1 MGIVEFKMENK
12 NEWFIDAENDS
23 DEIQISEYELTST
36 PNDFNVI
43 TIFHYLKSGV
53 IRIPAIQR
61 NFVWDIKRS
70 SKLIESLILGLP
82 VPQIFLYEEG
92 KNDFSVIDGQQRL
105 MSIYYFIKQRFPRD
119 EKRVELRKI
128 MLGHGDIPEEILNDD
143 NYFIDFKL
151 NLPVSVPNTTNKFN
165 NLKYSTLGD
174 SKSSFELRPIRNV
187 IVKQNSPKD
196 DNSAIFEIFSRLNT
210 GGVNLY
216 PQEIRASLYHS
227 KFFEMLYRIN
237 ELPQW
242 RKILNMS
249 DADEHSKDIEI
260 LLRSYALLIDGDNY
274 KPPLTKFL
282 NSFSRKSQN
291 VPKEKNEYLEQ
302 LFLSFLKAFETMSE
316 SPFTNKNR
324 FVIVLFEAVFV
335 AICEPSFK
343 KRELITTPINFDKI
357 IELAKDPQFV
367 DLSQKGTT
375 KTQNMKNRLKRAR
388 EILQ

>member
-1 MGIVEFKMENK
+1 METK
-12 NEWFIDAENDS
+12 PEWFIDDENDS
-23 DEIQISEYELTST
+23 DEVQISEYDLTST
-36 PNDFNVI
+36 PNDFNVT
-43 TIFHYLKSGV
+43 TIYHYLKSGV

-61 NFVWDIKRS
+61 NFVWDIRRS

-92 KNDFSVIDGQQRL
+92 KNVFSVIDGQQRL

-128 MLGHGDIPEEILNDD
+128 ILNHGEVPDAILHDD
-143 NYFIDFKL
+143 KYFIDFKL
-151 NLPVSVPNTTNKFN
+151 NLPVSVPNTTNKFS
-165 NLKYSTLGD
+165 NLNYSTLGD

-196 DNSAIFEIFSRLNT
+196 DNSAIFEIFNRLNT

-242 RKILNMS
+242 RKILNMP

-260 LLRSYALLIDGDNY
+260 LLRSYALLIDGENY

-282 NSFSRKSQN
+282 NSFSKKSQN
-291 VPKEKNEYLEQ
+291 QTDEKNEYLEQ
-302 LFLSFLKAFETMSE
+302 LFLSFLKAFDNMSE
-316 SPFTNKNR
+316 NPFTNKNR

-335 AICEPSFK
+335 ATCEPAFK
-343 KRELITTPINFDKI
+343 DRELITKPVNLAKI
-357 IELAKDPQFV
+357 AELAKDPQFAE
-367 DLSQKGTT
+367 LSQKGTT